1 MKHFVTPA
9 CCPCFCWRCFF
20 GGERGRF
27 GLALKELGDLVVVSQ
42 GWFAPAP
49 RHGSNTGG
57 SPTGKAGGR
66 GHVEAG
72 GRRLLEVGGW
82 RHGARGGCTGHAA
95 IFPRWTRGER
105 ARPLAWNL
113 REVTQWTKIQPPAAA
128 SSPPAAA
135 VPGRRAC
142 SEGSSTPQ
150 PRRGDLHSAR
160 FGFGFPIA
168 LPAAGSWQ
176 GKEAMPTGWPRAG
189 DAIQRAAPCIV
200 FLG

>member
-20 GGERGRF
+20 GGNEGEF

-49 RHGSNTGG
+49 QHGSNTGG
-57 SPTGKAGGR
+57 PPTGKAGGR

-135 VPGRRAC
+135 ARGDGHAAKAAAPRSHAG
-142 SEGSSTPQ
+142 GIFT
-150 PRRGDLHSAR
+150 RRGLAL
-160 FGFGFPIA
+160 GFPSPCQ
-168 LPAAGSWQ
+168 LQ
-176 GKEAMPTGWPRAG
+176 GHGRARRQCPQGGRVQGMPSSVLQPLT
-189 DAIQRAAPCIV
+189 V

>member
-1 MKHFVTPA
+1 MACSCTPA
-9 CCPCFCWRCFF
+9 RLEHWWISNWESWKHGAR
-20 GGERGRF
+20 GG
-27 GLALKELGDLVVVSQ
+27 
-42 GWFAPAP
+42 W
-49 RHGSNTGG
+49 
-57 SPTGKAGGR
+57 
-66 GHVEAG
+66 
-72 GRRLLEVGGW
+72 RLLEVGGW

-135 VPGRRAC
+135 APGRRAC

-189 DAIQRAAPCIV
+189 DAIQRAAAPAPCSWAELRFEAASPRETEPKLPACARFCAISRWWHRSKHC
-200 FLG
+200 G